1 MRLDRLVT
9 LGLTRS
15 LFPGNDATSP
25 RLPILMY
32 HRISSAAEPGVAP
45 YYRLSTSPPRFAEH
59 MRWLAE
65 AGWQGVGVTEA
76 LTGGPR
82 RWARGTFAI
91 TFDDG
96 FADFGEMAAPIL
108 RKHGFRAT
116 VYLPTAYIGRKR
128 LTFDSVECL
137 TWNEVRALHQSGIE
151 FGSHT
156 VNHPRKLHELAWT
169 DVRHELRLSKE
180 KIESE
185 LGTTISG
192 FSFPY
197 AFPQANANFRA
208 AFASLLREVDYG
220 HCVTTAIG
228 RVTLIPDRLAL
239 ERLPANNDDDRDL
252 LLAKMAGA
260 YDWLGVPQSVIKTA
274 RYFFSRALRKP
285 ANSLPAA

>member
-9 LGLTRS
+9 LGLSRS
-15 LFPGNDATSP
+15 VFSGDDAASP

-32 HRISSAAEPGVAP
+32 HRISDAAERGVVP
-45 YYRLSTSPPRFAEH
+45 YYRLSTSPARFAEH
-59 MRWLAE
+59 MRWLAD

-76 LTGGPR
+76 LTGGPH
-82 RWARGTFAI
+82 RWAGRTFAL

-128 LTFDSVECL
+128 LLFESVECL
-137 TWNEVRALHQSGIE
+137 TWNEVRTLHRSGIE
-151 FGSHT
+151 FASHT
-156 VNHPRKLHELAWT
+156 VNHPRNLHELPWI
-169 DVRHELRLSKE
+169 DLRQELRLSKE

-185 LGTTISG
+185 LRTSIAG

-208 AFASLLREVDYG
+208 AFSALLREIDYQ

-228 RVTLIPDRLAL
+228 RVKLIPDRLAL
-239 ERLPANNDDDRDL
+239 ERLPVNNDDDRDL

-274 RYFFSRALRKP
+274 RYFFSRRLRTP
-285 ANSLPAA
+285 AHSLPAA